1 MQFSSILLSFLGLQ
15 SAMSSWPQI
24 QQPEKNSIIGVVN
37 KLRRDVRP
45 AMADYAPVTWNYEL
59 EQQVKNVLPINRT
72 KLFDFN
78 YIYKPPL
85 DIRANMNLMHIPRSY
100 GFNDTYNY
108 VWHDTCNNDAGD
120 VLKIFRFRAN
130 QLDCMDFKKCNATAF
145 TSFLTCLDKPVP
157 RQSGLHCSWAWR
169 YVSPLVADNLK
180 NIACVRFSHPG
191 PYTPNKQKDSFGC
204 YGNYHDPVSD
214 VPYRKKL
221 KG

>member
-1 MQFSSILLSFLGLQ
+1 MLGVQ
-15 SAMSSWPQI
+15 AATASWPQI
-24 QQPEKNSIIGVVN
+24 QQQEKNSIIGVVN
-37 KLRRDVRP
+37 KLRRSVKP
-45 AMADYAPVTWNYEL
+45 AMQNYVPVTWNYDL
-59 EQQVKNVLPINRT
+59 EQQVKNVLPENRT
-72 KLFDFN
+72 TLFDYN
-78 YIYKPPL
+78 YEYPPPI
-85 DIRANMNLMHIPRSY
+85 DIRANMNLRYITNVPSF
-100 GFNDTYNY
+100 GGIYNY

-157 RQSGLHCSWAWR
+157 RLGQIHCSWAWR
-169 YVSPLVADNLK
+169 YVTPLVADNLK

-204 YGNYHDPVSD
+204 YGNYHDPISD
-214 VPYRKKL
+214 VPYRMKL